1 MDRAMTWHI
10 EIFLSEEGVR
20 TRAGGFCAPVRGPN
34 SAMRALPRAI
44 PTTRTFL
51 KSVRNWQ
58 VHAHLVV
65 SRTTSLSDRQRH
77 RAERAPAGATTA
89 I

>member
-20 TRAGGFCAPVRGPN
+20 TRAVAVLRTVRGPN

-65 SRTTSLSDRQRH
+65 SHHLFEATVSDIEQNVHQRVQ
-77 RAERAPAGATTA
+77 
-89 I
+89 

>member
-20 TRAGGFCAPVRGPN
+20 TRAVAVLRTGARTELRHEGVASRNPN
-34 SAMRALPRAI
+34 D
-44 PTTRTFL
+44 TDVL

-65 SRTTSLSDRQRH
+65 SHHLFEATVSDIEQNVHQRVQ
-77 RAERAPAGATTA
+77 
-89 I
+89 